1 MKIVCLKACRLCLSL
16 AVVKAQLLSNDSVQA
31 GEDYVF
37 PDKQDNLAS
46 FTGGDTQ
53 IMVPNSVL
61 KLVLKQLPSS
71 MLIL

>member
-1 MKIVCLKACRLCLSL
+1 MYLEACCLCLSL
-16 AVVKAQLLSNDSVQA
+16 TVVKAQLLSNESVKA

-46 FTGGDTQ
+46 FSGGNAQ

-61 KLVLKQLPSS
+61 KLVLEQLPSS
-71 MLIL
+71 MLSL